1 MLRFQ
6 SDDRP
11 YKQRKSLASRMKET
25 TGVRT
30 KYPSKIP
37 IILERYQKERTL
49 PPLGRVKFLV
59 SGDLSMSQF
68 VYSLRARLSLTATQA
83 FYLLVDN
90 KSLPC
95 LSLTVSE
102 VYAAHKDDDGF
113 LYIIYASQ
121 DTFGDVG
128 P

>member
-11 YKQRKSLASRMKET
+11 FKQRKSLASRMQET
-25 TGVRT
+25 TDIRT

-37 IILERYQKERTL
+37 VVLERYRKEKTL
-49 PPLGRVKFLV
+49 PQLSRVKFLV

-90 KSLPC
+90 KTLPT

-102 VYAAHKDDDGF
+102 IYEANKDDDGF
-113 LYIIYASQ
+113 LYITYASQ